1 VDADAQ
7 DVTAMRSTVWGGQ
20 SVNLELPST
29 ADRFSNPDLMTE
41 VVEEEQ
47 GKKGF

>member
-1 VDADAQ
+1 M
-7 DVTAMRSTVWGGQ
+7 TAMKSAVWGGQ
-20 SVNLELPST
+20 MVNLELPST
-29 ADRFSNPDLMTE
+29 ADCFSNPDLMME